1 MYYKIHSF
9 NTDKN
14 NYEDKDLGVRNDNVG
29 IICLY
34 YSCCFFVYKSHF
46 KLDVYRHFNKRF
58 NPH

>member
-34 YSCCFFVYKSHF
+34 YSCCFFCI
-46 KLDVYRHFNKRF
+46 
-58 NPH
+58 